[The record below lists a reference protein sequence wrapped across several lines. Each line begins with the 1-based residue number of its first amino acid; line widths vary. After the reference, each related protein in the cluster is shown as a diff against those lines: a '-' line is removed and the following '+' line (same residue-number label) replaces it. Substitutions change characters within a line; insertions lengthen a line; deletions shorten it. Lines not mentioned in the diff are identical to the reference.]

1 MKIFRQQLGLTLV
14 ELTVVLAVSG
24 LIAIPLTSIFGQQL
38 RIPQKLAA
46 EVNASRQIQK
56 STLVLLEDAQA
67 AQAFELGTEPEY
79 GTFSWVELAAP
90 EPLPVIAR
98 YFFKPGVGEEAG
110 LLLRELVRGAQGTAP
125 IIILEG
131 ITEFNQVSFQ
141 VEEPAWDF
149 DSLTGTWTYTEGKI
163 VVLISRVHEAGAEFG
178 EETLTE
184 TLTADFRPQELR
196 PVALP
201 PPR

>member
-1 MKIFRQQLGLTLV
+1 VKKIRQQLGLTLV
-14 ELTVVLAVSG
+14 ELTMVLAISG
-24 LIAIPLTSIFGQQL
+24 LIVVPLTSIFGQLL
-38 RIPQKLAA
+38 RVPAKIAA

-67 AQAFELGTEPEY
+67 AQAFERGSDPEY
-79 GTFSWVELAAP
+79 GTFSWVELAGP
-90 EPLPVIAR
+90 SPLPVTSR
-98 YFFKPGVGEEAG
+98 YFFKPGVGEEEG
-110 LLLRELVRGAQGTAP
+110 LLLRELVRGTQGTAP

-141 VEEPAWDF
+141 VEEPTWDF
-149 DSLTGTWTYTEGKI
+149 DSVTGTWTYTEGKI
-163 VVLISRVHEAGAEFG
+163 VVLISQVHEAGAGFG

-184 TLTADFRPQELR
+184 TLTADFRPQERR

>member
-1 MKIFRQQLGLTLV
+1 MKKIRQQLGLTLV
-14 ELTVVLAVSG
+14 ELTMVLAISG
-24 LIAIPLTSIFGQQL
+24 LIVVPLTSIFGQLL
-38 RIPQKLAA
+38 RVPAKIAA

-67 AQAFELGTEPEY
+67 AQAFERGSDPEY
-79 GTFSWVELAAP
+79 GTFSWVELAGP
-90 EPLPVIAR
+90 SPLPVTSR

-110 LLLRELVRGAQGTAP
+110 LLLRELIRGGQGTAP
-125 IIILEG
+125 IVILEG
-131 ITEFNQVSFQ
+131 ILEYSEVLFQ
-141 VEEPAWDF
+141 LREPIWDF
-149 DSLTGTWTYTEGKI
+149 DSVTGTWTYTEGKI
-163 VVLISRVHEAGAEFG
+163 VVLISQVHEAGAGFG

-184 TLTADFRPQELR
+184 TLTADFRPQERR

>member
-1 MKIFRQQLGLTLV
+1 MKNIRQQLGLTLV
-14 ELTVVLAVSG
+14 ELTMVLAITG
-24 LIAIPLTSIFGQQL
+24 LMVVPLASIFGGLL
-38 RIPQKLAA
+38 RIPQKIAS

-56 STLVLLEDAQA
+56 STLLLLEDAQA
-67 AQAFELGTEPEY
+67 AQAFEPGTDPEY
-79 GTFSWVELAAP
+79 GTFSWVELAGP
-90 EPLPVIAR
+90 EPVPVTSR
-98 YFFKPGVGEEAG
+98 YFFKPGAGEAAG
-110 LLLRELVRGAQGTAP
+110 LVLRELIRGAQGSAP
-125 IIILEG
+125 IVVLEG
-131 ITEFNQVSFQ
+131 IAEFNRVLFQ
-141 VEEPAWDF
+141 VEEPTWNF
-149 DSLTGTWTYTEGKI
+149 DPVTGAWTYTEGKI